1 MFNFVYLGS
10 NLWVQSIFYS
20 TFQEDGSWRDVVN
33 VPCIGE
39 NVEDLLL
46 SPYQLMWSWTELFS
60 ITASEVLPPH
70 YDGTE
75 PSQEFGDNEHWK
87 RYSEQCCGH
96 RDGQTCG
103 LFRFAEKA
111 WYFVL
116 LNMNIKN
123 VCNETLINMRI
134 DEYHDAVSNIQT
146 IILSESYL
154 SESGGGAQQ
163 HRHYAL
169 VWRQTEADRQD
180 QQRLAALYNAQCQSF
195 CFR

>member
-1 MFNFVYLGS
+1 
-10 NLWVQSIFYS
+10 
-20 TFQEDGSWRDVVN
+20 
-33 VPCIGE
+33 
-39 NVEDLLL
+39 
-46 SPYQLMWSWTELFS
+46 
-60 ITASEVLPPH
+60 
-70 YDGTE
+70 
-75 PSQEFGDNEHWK
+75 
-87 RYSEQCCGH
+87 
-96 RDGQTCG
+96 
-103 LFRFAEKA
+103 
-111 WYFVL
+111 
-116 LNMNIKN
+116 MNIKN

-169 VWRQTEADRQD
+169 LWRQTEADRQD